1 MRRELLIS
9 LLLIC
14 ITLALYGQ
22 VLNHQFVYFDD
33 TLYVTENRHIQ
44 EGLTLESVIW
54 ALTATDISYWQPMT
68 LFSLVLDYEIFG
80 LNPRGFHLTNLLLH
94 TLNAL
99 FLFLVLRRMTG
110 SLWQS
115 AFVATL
121 FAIHPLNVES
131 VAWVV
136 ERKNVLSTFFW
147 MLTMLSYVYYSER
160 PSLSRYLLTLLLFAL
175 GLMAKPMLV
184 TLPFVLL
191 LLDYWPLGRLQLGDL
206 GKNLEPQSHRE
217 TQSGSQGSLVFRLVL
232 EKVPFFVFSMGS
244 IYMSLW
250 SVQSP
255 GSVATNTVM
264 MSMSLRFTNALV
276 SYVSYI
282 GKMIWPRNLAVFYP
296 PPEIL
301 PWWQAVAAA
310 FFLILVSVLVLRQL
324 RRRPYLLMG
333 WLWYL
338 GTLIP
343 VIGLVQ
349 VGLWPAL
356 ADRFVYVP
364 LVGLFI
370 IAAWGVPDLLG
381 KWRHRKLIITVTAG
395 VLIAAASAVTWAQ
408 LHHWRNTITLF
419 QRALKVTSRNYLAHN
434 NLGAALDEQGK
445 IKEAIAHYT
454 KSLEINPNY
463 WMAHNNLGTALAGQG
478 KNKEAIAHY
487 RKALEINPNYAG
499 IHNNF
504 ATFLAQQGRI
514 DEALTHFSR
523 ALQIRPD
530 FAEVHGNLGNVF
542 GQQGMIDE
550 AVAHYNKALELKP
563 TYAEAHNNLGVLLA
577 KRGRLKEA
585 TNHYSEALRF
595 DPQSAETHN
604 NLAVALVELGEVE
617 AAIPH
622 YVRALD
628 LQPDYAMAHNNLGN
642 AFSEQG
648 RLNEA
653 IVSFS
658 KALEIRPNSP
668 VVHNNLGVALARQGN
683 LDEAIVHFSAALR
696 LKPDYI
702 QADTNL
708 RRALEE
714 KGRGTQAPDSISD
727 PKE

>member
-80 LNPRGFHLTNLLLH
+80 LNPRGFLMTNLLLH

-99 FLFLVLRRMTG
+99 FLFLALKRMTG

-191 LLDYWPLGRLQLGDL
+191 LLDYWPLGRLQLGHL
-206 GKNLEPQSHRE
+206 GKNIKPQSHQW

-232 EKVPFFVFSMGS
+232 EKVPFLVFSMGS
-244 IYMSLW
+244 IYLSLW
-250 SVQSP
+250 SVQRP
-255 GSVATNTVM
+255 GAVVNTVM

-310 FFLILVSVLVLRQL
+310 FFLVLVSVLVLRQL
-324 RRRPYLLMG
+324 GRRPYLLMG

-395 VLIAAASAVTWAQ
+395 VLISAASAVTWAQ

-445 IKEAIAHYT
+445 TKEAIAHYT
-454 KSLEINPNY
+454 KALEINPNY

-478 KNKEAIAHY
+478 KNKGAIAHY
-487 RKALEINPNYAG
+487 TKALEINPNYSG

-504 ATFLAQQGRI
+504 GTFLAQQGRI

-530 FAEVHGNLGNVF
+530 FAEVYNNLGNTF

-563 TYAEAHNNLGVLLA
+563 NYAEAHNNLGVLLV
-577 KRGRLKEA
+577 KRGRFKEA

-595 DPQSAETHN
+595 DPDSAETHN

-648 RLNEA
+648 RLKEA

-658 KALEIRPNSP
+658 KALEIRPNYP
-668 VVHNNLGVALARQGN
+668 IAHNNLGVVLARQGK
-683 LDEAIVHFSAALR
+683 LDKAIVHFSEALR

-702 QADTNL
+702 QAHTNL

-714 KGRGTQAPDSISD
+714 TGRGTQPPDSISD
-727 PKE
+727 P

>member
-395 VLIAAASAVTWAQ
+395 VKCSYLGPIAPLEKHHNSIPTGAQ
-408 LHHWRNTITLF
+408 GDF
-419 QRALKVTSRNYLAHN
+419 QELS
-434 NLGAALDEQGK
+434 G
-445 IKEAIAHYT
+445 
-454 KSLEINPNY
+454 S
-463 WMAHNNLGTALAGQG
+463 
-478 KNKEAIAHY
+478 
-487 RKALEINPNYAG
+487 
-499 IHNNF
+499 
-504 ATFLAQQGRI
+504 QQSGSCFR
-514 DEALTHFSR
+514 
-523 ALQIRPD
+523 
-530 FAEVHGNLGNVF
+530 
-542 GQQGMIDE
+542 
-550 AVAHYNKALELKP
+550 
-563 TYAEAHNNLGVLLA
+563 
-577 KRGRLKEA
+577 
-585 TNHYSEALRF
+585 
-595 DPQSAETHN
+595 
-604 NLAVALVELGEVE
+604 
-617 AAIPH
+617 
-622 YVRALD
+622 
-628 LQPDYAMAHNNLGN
+628 
-642 AFSEQG
+642 
-648 RLNEA
+648 
-653 IVSFS
+653 
-658 KALEIRPNSP
+658 
-668 VVHNNLGVALARQGN
+668 
-683 LDEAIVHFSAALR
+683 
-696 LKPDYI
+696 
-702 QADTNL
+702 
-708 RRALEE
+708 
-714 KGRGTQAPDSISD
+714 
-727 PKE
+727 